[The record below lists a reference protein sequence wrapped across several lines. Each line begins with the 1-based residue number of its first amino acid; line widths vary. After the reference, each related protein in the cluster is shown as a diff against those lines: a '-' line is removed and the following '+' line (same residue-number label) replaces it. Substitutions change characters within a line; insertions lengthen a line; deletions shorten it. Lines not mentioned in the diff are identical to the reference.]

1 MLKHAHIKESN
12 RNTTLGDAAS
22 MNEDLIEFALAGN
35 ADKVAEKVAAMQKAL
50 STLRP
55 LLDEKTFEVL
65 THRTANMKETST
77 KNGILGTALE
87 AVEAY
92 RAIENAM
99 DASGRTAPAEVAMLD
114 YSGFKLSILAAVPTV
129 DWAMIDST
137 AKESDKFWS
146 ILTKQV
152 QDKSMRNLVVSIQDG
167 LRGAVERKEIG
178 TVKFA
183 AKMQLEVVDV
193 LEQYFKNNNTIS

>member
-1 MLKHAHIKESN
+1 MLKQAHIKESH

-65 THRTANMKETST
+65 TRRTANMKETSS
-77 KNGILGTALE
+77 KNGILDTALE
-87 AVEAY
+87 
-92 RAIENAM
+92 
-99 DASGRTAPAEVAMLD
+99 RTAPVEVAMLD

-146 ILTKQV
+146 ILVKNV